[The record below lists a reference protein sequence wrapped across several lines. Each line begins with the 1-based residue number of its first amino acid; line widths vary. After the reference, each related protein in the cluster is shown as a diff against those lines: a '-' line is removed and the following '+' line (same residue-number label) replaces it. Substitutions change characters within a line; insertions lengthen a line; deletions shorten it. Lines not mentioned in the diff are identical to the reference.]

1 MRYFWGLDL
10 IRFISAVM
18 VVLFHFAAFG
28 GDVPAW
34 PVDPAEAP
42 MGWLSPYA
50 WMGWIGVQIFFVLS
64 GFVIAASARGSTS
77 ITFLKKRAIRLL
89 PALWISACLAL
100 TARALW
106 GEPLGEL
113 IPAFLR
119 TLVLSPKG
127 PYIDGVVWTLVVE
140 AAFYL
145 CVVVVIAL
153 ASRLGGHEK
162 ALGRFAWLLGAASA
176 AFTIV
181 YWASTASPGIASVTG
196 TIIPLDSFVFDVS
209 LLRQGVFFA
218 LGMLLFEAIE
228 RGMTPA
234 RLAVIA
240 ALTPF
245 CALQIH
251 NNVGEA
257 PASLVPIAIWGLAT
271 ALIYLG
277 ARYGDRL
284 VKRDMR
290 PIMRP
295 IGLMTYPLYLN
306 HFVLGAAL
314 LPILANWIESSAI
327 VFALLFAILL
337 ANAWVM
343 AQYPERWI
351 QRRLKRFLLEPREP
365 ASPGKI
371 QVLAG

>member
-42 MGWLSPYA
+42 MGWLTPFT

-145 CVVVVIAL
+145 SVVVVIAL

-162 ALGRFAWLLGAASA
+162 TLGRFAWLLGAASA
-176 AFTIV
+176 TFTIV
-181 YWASTASPGIASVTG
+181 YWASGASTAATG
-196 TIIPLDSFVFDVS
+196 YAAMLDSFAFDVT

-284 VKRDMR
+284 VTRDMR

-314 LPILANWIESSAI
+314 LPILTNWIESPALTFS
-327 VFALLFAILL
+327 LLFVILL

-343 AQYPERWI
+343 AQYPEKWI
-351 QRRLKRFLLEPREP
+351 QRQFKRVLLEPREP
-365 ASPGKI
+365 VAPGKS
-371 QVLAG
+371 QAFAG